1 MGRRVLALAYLHD
14 LDVAGRLAAGR
25 LEHLAC
31 LFLGHGARRVPRL
44 SLRQVY
50 ELGNVPADEDKNSA
64 PVRATPVEA
73 PMSWR
78 KLRRVSIGQ
87 YEPSFRNRT
96 SVAR

>member
-1 MGRRVLALAYLHD
+1 
-14 LDVAGRLAAGR
+14 
-25 LEHLAC
+25 
-31 LFLGHGARRVPRL
+31 L

-87 YEPSFRNRT
+87 YEPSFQNRT